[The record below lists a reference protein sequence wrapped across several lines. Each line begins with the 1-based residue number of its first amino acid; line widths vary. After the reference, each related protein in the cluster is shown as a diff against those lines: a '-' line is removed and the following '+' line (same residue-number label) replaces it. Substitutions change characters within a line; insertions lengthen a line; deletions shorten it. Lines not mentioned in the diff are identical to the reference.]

1 MTEIMAEP
9 AAAAASGRAM
19 KPRLPFMQV
28 LTMCIGFFGIQVGF
42 ALQTGHFSRV
52 FETLGASIDDMAILW
67 IAAPL
72 TGLIVQ
78 PIVGYMSD
86 RTWNKMGR
94 RRPYFF
100 WGAVLSTLGLFIM
113 PNVSALWMAAGML
126 WILDSSLNI
135 TMEPFRAYVGDMMS
149 ENQRTLGYAA
159 QSFFI
164 GAGGTLG
171 SALPWMLSNWFGFSS
186 TADGALP
193 ENIRMMFY
201 VGAVLLFIAVAITV
215 FTGKEYDPETLAA
228 YELAEA
234 EAKGLGRDDMI
245 PMPPEPSIGL
255 FRTLGLFFLAAGA
268 AFIAAIYV
276 LKLDFALVTDAA
288 ALSAEGCATP
298 ETPESCGVYTRAY
311 KEIYILGIG
320 LAVFGLLALI
330 ASALKG
336 NGKENGAFSEIM
348 SDMMRLP
355 KTMRQLAFVQFFS
368 WFSMFSM
375 WIYLNRGAISH
386 HYGELAPRT
395 PAYEQ
400 AADWIGLLN
409 GVYFAVAALV
419 AFAIP
424 VLARMTSRKVAH
436 SICLLIGALGFSSFI
451 WLPSGDLLWI
461 SMIGVGVV
469 WASILSM
476 PYSILSNALPAD
488 KMGIYMGI
496 FNFFIVIPQ
505 LVAASILGPVVAQLF
520 DGYAISALG
529 LGAASFVVAAGL
541 SLLVD
546 DPGDIETPA

>member
-1 MTEIMAEP
+1 MTDTTAGEVP
-9 AAAAASGRAM
+9 VSGTPNAAL
-19 KPRLPFMQV
+19 KPQLRFTQI
-28 LTMCIGFFGIQVGF
+28 LTMCFGFFGIQVGF

-52 FETLGASIDDMAILW
+52 FETLGANVSDIAILW

-72 TGLIVQ
+72 TGLIIQ

-86 RTWNKMGR
+86 RTWTKMGR

-100 WGAVLSTLGLFIM
+100 WGAIMTTIGLFIM

-149 ENQRTLGYAA
+149 ERQRTLGYAA

-171 SALPWMLSNWFGFSS
+171 SALPWMLSNWFGFSA

-228 YELAEA
+228 YEEA
-234 EAKGLGRDDMI
+234 EAKAKGVQLDTMV
-245 PMPPEPSIGL
+245 PMPAAPTANG

-268 AFIAAIYV
+268 AFAAAVYF
-276 LKLDFALVTDAA
+276 LKLDFSLVTDASALA
-288 ALSAEGCATP
+288 AAGCATP
-298 ETPESCGVYTRAY
+298 GDPAACGEFERAY
-311 KEIYILGIG
+311 KELYILGGG
-320 LAVFGLLALI
+320 LAAFGLLALL
-330 ASALKG
+330 AGMLKG
-336 NGKENGAFSEIM
+336 NGKQDGAFSEIM

-386 HYGELAPRT
+386 HYGDLTPRT
-395 PAYEQ
+395 PEYEQ

-409 GVYFAVAALV
+409 GVYFAVAAIV

-424 VLARMTSRKVAH
+424 VLARMTSRKAAH
-436 SICLLIGALGFSSFI
+436 AVCLLVGALGFSSFI
-451 WLPSGDLLWI
+451 WLPSGQLLWI

-476 PYSILSNALPAD
+476 PYAILSNALPAN

-505 LVAASILGPVVAQLF
+505 LVAASILGPVVAQVF
-520 DGYAISALG
+520 DGYAIYALG
-529 LGAASFVVAAGL
+529 LGSASFVIAAGL
-541 SLLVD
+541 SMLVD
-546 DPGDIETPA
+546 DPGDIT

>member
-1 MTEIMAEP
+1 MTDITADEVETTRIA
-9 AAAAASGRAM
+9 GQL
-19 KPRLPFMQV
+19 KPQLRFTQI
-28 LTMCIGFFGIQVGF
+28 LTMCFGFFGIQVGF

-52 FETLGASIDDMAILW
+52 FETLGANVSDMAILW

-86 RTWNKMGR
+86 RTWNGMGR

-100 WGAVLSTLGLFIM
+100 WGAVLTTMGLFIM

-126 WILDSSLNI
+126 WILDTSLNI

-149 ENQRTLGYAA
+149 ERQRTLGYAA

-171 SALPWMLSNWFGFSS
+171 SALPWLLSNWFGLSS

-193 ENIRMMFY
+193 ENIQMMFY
-201 VGAVLLFIAVAITV
+201 VGAVLLFIAVCITV

-228 YELAEA
+228 YERAEA
-234 EAKGLGRDDMI
+234 EAKGVELDAMV
-245 PMPPEPSIGL
+245 PMPAAPTASGLRIIG
-255 FRTLGLFFLAAGA
+255 FCFLAAGA
-268 AFIAAIYV
+268 AFAAAVYF
-276 LKLDFALVTDAA
+276 LKLDFSLVTDTA
-288 ALSAEGCATP
+288 ALTKLGCVTP
-298 ETPESCGVYTRAY
+298 EDAERCGVYQSTY
-311 KEIYILGIG
+311 KELYLLGGG
-320 LAVFGLLALI
+320 LAAFGVLSLLAGLLKY
-330 ASALKG
+330 KG
-336 NGKENGAFSEIM
+336 GEQGAFSEIM
-348 SDMMRLP
+348 EDMMRLP
-355 KTMRQLAFVQFFS
+355 KTMRQLAIVQFFS
-368 WFSMFSM
+368 WFAMFSM

-386 HYGELAPRT
+386 HYGDLVPLT
-395 PAYEQ
+395 PEYER

-424 VLARMTSRKVAH
+424 VLARMTSRKAAH
-436 SICLLIGALGFSSFI
+436 AVCLLVGALGFSSFI
-451 WLPSGDLLWI
+451 WLPNGQLLWVA
-461 SMIGVGVV
+461 MIGVGVV

-476 PYSILSNALPAD
+476 PYAILSNALPAN

-520 DGYAISALG
+520 DGYAIYALG
-529 LGAASFVVAAGL
+529 LGAASFVIAAGL
-541 SLLVD
+541 AMLVN
-546 DPGDIETPA
+546 DPGDTAKMS

>member
-1 MTEIMAEP
+1 MTDITSDQTPPSQGAL
-9 AAAAASGRAM
+9 
-19 KPRLPFMQV
+19 KPQLRFTQV
-28 LTMCIGFFGIQVGF
+28 LTMCVGFFGIQVGF

-86 RTWNKMGR
+86 RTWTKMGR

-126 WILDSSLNI
+126 WILDSSFNI

-149 ENQRTLGYAA
+149 ERQRTLGYAA

-193 ENIRMMFY
+193 ENIRVMFY

-215 FTGKEYDPETLAA
+215 FTGKEYDPETLEA
-228 YELAEA
+228 YERAEA
-234 EAKGLGRDDMI
+234 QARGLGQDDMI
-245 PMPPEPSIGL
+245 PMPAPPTIGM
-255 FRTLGLFFLAAGA
+255 FRTLGMIFIAAGA
-268 AFIAAIYV
+268 AFIAAIYF
-276 LKLDFALVTDAA
+276 LKLDYALVTDAA
-288 ALSAEGCATP
+288 ALREAGCATP
-298 ETPESCGVYTRAY
+298 DNAGSCAVFAQDYP
-311 KEIYILGIG
+311 EIYILGIG
-320 LAVFGLLALI
+320 LAVFGLLAFI
-330 ASALKG
+330 ASILKG
-336 NGKENGAFSEIM
+336 NGKKNGAFSEIM
-348 SDMMRLP
+348 EDMMRLP

-368 WFSMFSM
+368 WFAMFSM

-386 HYGELAPRT
+386 HYGDLTPRT

-424 VLARMTSRKVAH
+424 VLAKATSRRAAH
-436 SICLLIGALGFSSFI
+436 AICLLIGALGFSSFI

-476 PYSILSNALPAD
+476 PYAILSNALPSN

-529 LGAASFVVAAGL
+529 LGAASFVIAALL
-541 SLLVD
+541 SMMVD
-546 DPGDIETPA
+546 DPGDHHKPTA